1 MMQCRHRGLVF
12 WAAAGLALAGCASP
26 RGSSPGQEA
35 QSSEAADARLAEAH
49 AHYAQ
54 GLIYDMQDKDSLAL
68 EEFSKAALAD
78 PSNEALVIELTRRY
92 LQAKESEKALTLL
105 EKAAAVPDASASIYA
120 YLGLVYSR
128 LGKDSQA
135 VAATQTAIKRE
146 PTSLSGYQNLF
157 VIRLQK
163 NQPQEALK
171 VLDQAAKVPDTDA
184 EFLIE
189 LGGLYGNLQRQ
200 QPELKA
206 AATTGGLAV
215 LDRAAKLD
223 STNPRLVLKLADNY
237 NTLGAA
243 TNAAQVY
250 LKLLGKYGE
259 LPTLRD
265 DIHARL
271 AEIYLR
277 DRNAAKA
284 HEQLEAIVQDDPGN
298 AQALY
303 YLGSMALEQK
313 KLPEAVDYF
322 QKALRFSDDLEEAYY
337 DLAGAQINLDKPQ
350 EALATLERAHAKF
363 PASFN
368 VEFISGLAYVRQ
380 KDFTN
385 AVKRFDSAEKL
396 GQDAESNRLT
406 GYFYFE
412 TAAAHERKGDFDR
425 AEQLFEKSLKLEPD
439 MPEAL
444 NYYGYMLAD
453 RGVKLDKARGL
464 IERAVKQE
472 PDNAAF
478 LDSFGWVLYK
488 QGKPELGL
496 VQIQKAIEH
505 SEEPDA
511 TIYDHLGDI
520 YSRLKQDDKAREAW
534 RKSLTLE
541 PNEEIKR
548 KLDQSGG
555 KTSS

>member
-1 MMQCRHRGLVF
+1 MRQRRHRAPVF
-12 WAAAGLALAGCASP
+12 WAIACLALAGCASP
-26 RGSSPGQEA
+26 RGAPPGEPA
-35 QSSEAADARLAEAH
+35 KTSEADDARTAEAH

-54 GLIYDMQDKDSLAL
+54 GLIYDLQEKDSLAL

-78 PSNEALVIELTRRY
+78 PSNEALVLDLTRRY
-92 LQAKESEKALTLL
+92 IQAKESEKALTLL

-135 VAATQTAIKRE
+135 IAATQTAIKRD

-171 VLDQAAKVPDTDA
+171 VLDQAAKAPDTDA
-184 EFLIE
+184 EFLVE
-189 LGGLYGNLQRQ
+189 LGGLYGNLERQ

-206 AATTGGLAV
+206 QAEAAGRAV
-215 LDRAAKLD
+215 LDRAVKLD
-223 STNPRLVLKLADNY
+223 PTNPRLVLKLADNY
-237 NTLGAA
+237 NALGAA

-259 LPTLRD
+259 LPTLRN

-277 DRNAAKA
+277 DRDPSKA
-284 HEQLEAIVQDDPGN
+284 REQLEAIVKDDPANG
-298 AQALY
+298 QAFY
-303 YLGSMALEQK
+303 YLGSMAYEEK

-322 QKALRFSDDLEEAYY
+322 QKALRFSDDLEDAYY

-350 EALATLERAHAKF
+350 DALATLERARAKF
-363 PASFN
+363 PGSFN
-368 VEFISGLAYVRQ
+368 VEFVSGLAYVRA

-385 AVKRFDSAEKL
+385 AVRSFDAAEQL
-396 GQDAESNRLT
+396 GRTSDSNRLT

-464 IERAVKQE
+464 IEKALKQE
-472 PDNAAF
+472 PDNAAY
-478 LDSFGWVLYK
+478 LDSLGWVLYK
-488 QGKPELGL
+488 LGKPELGL
-496 VQIQKAIEH
+496 EQIQKAIAH

-511 TIYDHLGDI
+511 TIYEHLGDI
-520 YSRLKQDDKAREAW
+520 YARLKQDDKAREAW
-534 RKSLTLE
+534 RKSLNLE
-541 PNEEIKR
+541 PNEEIKK

-555 KTSS
+555 NPKS